1 MDSRPPVPAELST
14 TEVWRQFGLMR
25 SKLRRL
31 QRDGLVEIRHVRRG
45 LNVVR
50 TDAVREIVRA
60 VGPAPWELT
69 EEEVV
74 ARVRAAQQHTG
85 AVIIDFASAAGQRL
99 GRPPRPS
106 WPNPADRP
114 AA

>member
-1 MDSRPPVPAELST
+1 MDPTTPDPTELST
-14 TEVWRQFGLMR
+14 ADVWRQFGIMR

-31 QRDGLVEIRHVRRG
+31 QREGLVEIRQVRRG

-60 VGPAPWELT
+60 TGSAPWELT
-69 EEEVV
+69 EDEVV
-74 ARVRAAQQHTG
+74 ARVRAAQHVG
-85 AVIIDFASAAGQRL
+85 GVIIDFARASQRL
-99 GRPPRPS
+99 RQSFPQTAPKGLT
-106 WPNPADRP
+106 